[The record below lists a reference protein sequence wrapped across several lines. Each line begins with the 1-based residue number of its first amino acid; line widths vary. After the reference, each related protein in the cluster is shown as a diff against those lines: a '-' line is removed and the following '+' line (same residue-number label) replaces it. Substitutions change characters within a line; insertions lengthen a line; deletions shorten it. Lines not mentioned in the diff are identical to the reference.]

1 MRHLFR
7 LAILSA
13 WNRRGTLSL
22 SVVSIALSVS
32 LLLGV
37 QYLRGAAHESF
48 SRSVSGTDLVVGA
61 RTSPIQLMLYAIFR
75 LGDATNNI
83 RWSSVEAL
91 EKDPA
96 VAWVVPLSLGD
107 SHKGFPVLATS
118 QGYFDHFRYGY
129 RQPLVLREGT
139 AFKDGIPGLFQI
151 VLGSEV
157 ARELGDHLGQRLLL
171 SHGMGGEGLTE
182 HTGKPFTVVGI
193 LAPTGTP
200 VDRTLH
206 INMASME
213 AIHLDWQGGAP
224 LPGFSIPA
232 ELVRKFDLTPK
243 EATAALVGLKNRAAV
258 FGVQRRIN
266 DGEREPLLA
275 VMPGVALDQ
284 LWQLLSTME
293 RTLLAVSAMVV
304 AVGIAGLVAVV
315 LSSLGERRRELA
327 ILRSVGAG
335 GWHITFLLVAESFAI
350 TLLGALLGCGLMTT
364 IVLAAGETLQARYGL
379 VLQASLI
386 QPGEWEVLAAV
397 MVAGTLAG
405 LLPAWRARRI
415 ALADGMTPKV

>member
-7 LAILSA
+7 LALLSA

-83 RWSSVEAL
+83 HWSSVQAL
-91 EKDPA
+91 ESDPS

-118 QGYFDHFRYGY
+118 QGYFDHFRYGFKEA
-129 RQPLVLREGT
+129 LVLKEGKR
-139 AFKDGIPGLFQI
+139 FEDGVPGLFQI
-151 VLGSEV
+151 VLGSEA
-157 ARELGDHLGQRLLL
+157 ARELGYRLGQRLLL

-243 EATAALVGLKNRAAV
+243 EATAALIGLKNRATV
-258 FGVQRRIN
+258 FGLQRRIN
-266 DGEREPLLA
+266 DSETAPLLA

-293 RTLLAVSAMVV
+293 RTLTAVSTMVV
-304 AVGIAGLVAVV
+304 AVGLAGLVAVV

-335 GWHITFLLVAESFAI
+335 GGDITLLLIAESFAI
-350 TLLGALLGCGLMTT
+350 TLLGSALGCGLLALV
-364 IVLAAGETLQARYGL
+364 VLTAGEALQARYGL

-386 QPGEWEVLAAV
+386 QPGELRVLVAV
-397 MVAGTLAG
+397 LVAGTLAG
-405 LLPAWRARRI
+405 VLPAWRARRI
-415 ALADGMTPKV
+415 ALADGMTPRV